1 MVSEKGTEML
11 NKIKLLDK
19 RKLEQSGIW
28 MTSNATEFLINC
40 PWLDLVQVPNLIQS
54 GKGLINASTKTV
66 LGVEDEY

>member
-1 MVSEKGTEML
+1 
-11 NKIKLLDK
+11 
-19 RKLEQSGIW
+19 